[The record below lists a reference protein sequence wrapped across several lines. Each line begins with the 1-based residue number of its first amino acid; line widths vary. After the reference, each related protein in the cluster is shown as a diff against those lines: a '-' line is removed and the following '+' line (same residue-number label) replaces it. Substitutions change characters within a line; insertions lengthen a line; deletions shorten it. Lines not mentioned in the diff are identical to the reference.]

1 MFSIFMRINSQ
12 PDVILEIRNIFR
24 TRWSSV
30 AFNRKHID
38 IMIKSSRH
46 FVSAVIG
53 TVLRRNLIIVCLRE
67 GELKCAVVVFFGQG
81 YFKCKKKNQNQIKIE
96 RAGNTPEDTQRGQRG
111 LYKK

>member
-1 MFSIFMRINSQ
+1 MRINSQ

-67 GELKCAVVVFFGQG
+67 GELKCGVVVFFLV
-81 YFKCKKKNQNQIKIE
+81 KAISSAKKKSKSNKN
-96 RAGNTPEDTQRGQRG
+96 RASRKHARGHTARAAWA
-111 LYKK
+111 L

>member
-67 GELKCAVVVFFGQG
+67 GELKCGVVVFFGQG
-81 YFKCKKKNQNQIKIE
+81 YFKCKKKSKSNKN
-96 RAGNTPEDTQRGQRG
+96 RASRKHARGHTARAAWA
-111 LYKK
+111 L

>member
-67 GELKCAVVVFFGQG
+67 GELKCAVVFFLV
-81 YFKCKKKNQNQIKIE
+81 KAISSAKKKIKI
-96 RAGNTPEDTQRGQRG
+96 
-111 LYKK
+111 K

>member
-1 MFSIFMRINSQ
+1 
-12 PDVILEIRNIFR
+12 
-24 TRWSSV
+24 
-30 AFNRKHID
+30 
-38 IMIKSSRH
+38 MIKSSRH

-53 TVLRRNLIIVCLRE
+53 TVLRRDLIIVCLRE
-67 GELKCAVVVFFGQG
+67 GELKCGVVVFFGQG

>member
-1 MFSIFMRINSQ
+1 M
-12 PDVILEIRNIFR
+12 ILEIRNIFR

-67 GELKCAVVVFFGQG
+67 GELKCGVVVFLV
-81 YFKCKKKNQNQIKIE
+81 KAISSAKKKIKI
-96 RAGNTPEDTQRGQRG
+96 
-111 LYKK
+111 K

>member
-67 GELKCAVVVFFGQG
+67 GELKCGVVFFLV
-81 YFKCKKKNQNQIKIE
+81 KAISSAKKKIKI
-96 RAGNTPEDTQRGQRG
+96 
-111 LYKK
+111 K